1 MSNWNIRRGILSVR
15 LLCGLAEE
23 FGLAPAKALRGS
35 GIDAARLADPTAEIS
50 AEQECRVIATLLREL
65 GAQGIEA
72 SRLGTL
78 AGLRY
83 HVTTMGIWGFA
94 MASSATL
101 RAAWEVGMKYLDLT
115 YSVNRVWLEEDA
127 QGSRVILDETAAP
140 PELGEFLIL
149 RDMAAIQLLSH
160 EMRGAP
166 LPVRRLALRY
176 PRPRNVQP
184 FLDTFGLLPI
194 FDSPRNLFELDPK
207 IFDAPLPQANELMR
221 QACEEQCRQLLAKRR
236 SRDGLAGRV
245 RDRLL
250 RAPSKMPDMET
261 VAGELHMTARHL
273 RRLLDA
279 EGTSYR
285 ALVDEVRQALAEELL
300 GTARM
305 KMDEVASRLGYAE
318 RTSFAHAFKRWKG
331 ASPGSYRR

>member
-1 MSNWNIRRGILSVR
+1 MSNWNVRRGILSVR

-23 FGLAPAKALRGS
+23 FGLPPITSLRGS
-35 GIDAARLADPTAEIS
+35 GIDPARLADPTAEIS
-50 AEQECRVIATLLREL
+50 AEQECRVISNLLRGL

-72 SRLGTL
+72 SKLGIL

-94 MASSATL
+94 MASSASL
-101 RAAWEVGMKYLDLT
+101 RGAWEVGMKYLDLT
-115 YSVNRVWLEEDA
+115 YSVNRVWLEEDENGTRA
-127 QGSRVILDETAAP
+127 ILDETAAP

-149 RDMAAIQLLSH
+149 RDVAAIQLLSQ
-160 EMRGAP
+160 EMRGTA

-176 PRPRNVQP
+176 PRPRDVQP
-184 FLDTFGLLPI
+184 FIDTFGLLPG
-194 FDSPRNLFELDPK
+194 FNAPRNLFELDRRV
-207 IFDAPLPQANELMR
+207 FDAPLPQANELMR
-221 QACEEQCRQLLAKRR
+221 QACEEQCRQLLARRR
-236 SRDGLAGRV
+236 SRGGLAGRV

-250 RAPSKMPDMET
+250 RMPSTMPDMET
-261 VAGELHMTARHL
+261 VATELHMTARHL
-273 RRLLDA
+273 RRLLET

-300 GTARM
+300 TTARM
-305 KMDEVASRLGYAE
+305 KMEEVASRLGYAE

-331 ASPGSYRR
+331 TSPGSYRR